1 MDLNCLRNHLANN
14 FFVDGKELLL
24 VLDSDVINIGCSQIQ
39 RIIKQVHPHLF
50 RLFHLFYLFKI
61 INAHEFT
68 LTFALGIVRT
78 LLASLAVQFKVRC
91 LHQFQ
96 LGVGRL

>member
-1 MDLNCLRNHLANN
+1 
-14 FFVDGKELLL
+14 
-24 VLDSDVINIGCSQIQ
+24 
-39 RIIKQVHPHLF
+39 
-50 RLFHLFYLFKI
+50 
-61 INAHEFT
+61 